1 MSKCEITFK
10 NNIPVV
16 KTYPKLMTEL
26 MVYTNNNIPQALD
39 LYGITLTDDFIDL
52 NISPTLENI
61 LAFNNQDNIL
71 NSKQLTK
78 ENRNDILN
86 ISLVDTEV
94 TDFKK
99 DFLETF
105 TVNGVFGFNVDNIKK
120 SQLFSEIDITEL
132 DNIENI
138 YKIKE
143 LYYKLS
149 NTSEEF
155 STIKTDLIIGEGLFN
170 KNNPDIILSEIYK
183 NYVGLITKKQILDK
197 ANEIGDYILLN
208 NPELI
213 KKVLIEVRNK
223 QEIPLYE
230 TDEYSGDLVAKTDST
245 YTRLEQT
252 VDVSLNYT
260 SLRSQ
265 VEFIKTIPIEYFATS
280 PELIEKYFDNIKKQ
294 SYDVGIDLLNI
305 DEIFYSKTVNELL
318 DFLDSY
324 YNFLSDLENLNGESL
339 KDSILDFSET
349 YDRFFNKKN
358 SEIKDVVD
366 KIGREGEFIKLETNR
381 SEYKL
386 FTENGLLKIDNN
398 IYQKID
404 NNISLQQL
412 YNVLLENDFLLPKDT
427 LSVKNTPLN
436 KDILLEDLDK
446 FISNKA
452 QEYQTDYSVAENL
465 KKIAAYK
472 VLLNINTKYVTVENG
487 VSSNIDIDN
496 FIIDFNK
503 EIIKN
508 KKLSDIFYISNRGIE
523 SRYNIG
529 QYTYNFVKN
538 ELGTEMFN
546 SLVSYSKLSG
556 NDSLKYLS
564 NMSPTDIILN
574 RRDFYA
580 NNLHEL
586 DSFQGKYIEKGDLLY
601 VKNNINDFIKVKNSL
616 YEKVDTNVYAKVNVS
631 DRYMN
636 YNLEKPYYQKTNFDE
651 IVDNKGDKI
660 KIKETKEINNNQ
672 IKFC

>member
-16 KTYPKLMTEL
+16 KTYPKLMREL
-26 MVYTNNNIPQALD
+26 MVYTNNNISQALD
-39 LYGITLTDDFIDL
+39 LYGITLTDDFINQ
-52 NISPTLENI
+52 NIYPTLENI

-86 ISLVDTEV
+86 ISLVNNEV

-105 TVNGVFGFNVDNIKK
+105 TVNGVFGFNIDNIKK
-120 SQLFSEIDITEL
+120 SQLFSEMDIVQL

-155 STIKTDLIIGEGLFN
+155 STIKTDIIIGEGLFN

-183 NYVGLITKKQILDK
+183 NYAGLTTKKQILDK
-197 ANEIGDYILLN
+197 ANDIGDYILLN

-213 KKVLIEVRNK
+213 KKVLKEVRNK

-252 VDVSLNYT
+252 VDISLDYT

-280 PELIEKYFDNIKKQ
+280 PELIERYFDNIKKQ

-339 KDSILDFSET
+339 EDSIRDFSES
-349 YDRFFNKKN
+349 YDSFFNKEN
-358 SEIKDVVD
+358 NEIKDVID
-366 KIGREGEFIKLETNR
+366 KINREGEFIKLETNR

-398 IYQKID
+398 IYQKVD
-404 NNISLQQL
+404 NNISIQDL
-412 YNVLLENDFLLPKDT
+412 YNILLENDFLLPENT

-436 KDILLEDLDK
+436 RDILLEDLDK

-452 QEYQTDYSVAENL
+452 QEYQTEYSDVVNL

-472 VLLNINTKYVTVENG
+472 LLLNIDIKYTTVENG
-487 VSSNIDIDN
+487 ISKNIDVDN
-496 FIIDFNK
+496 FIIEFNK

-529 QYTYNFVKN
+529 QYTYNFIKN
-538 ELGTEMFN
+538 ELDTEMFN

-556 NDSLKYLS
+556 NESLKYIS
-564 NMSPTDIILN
+564 DMSPNNIILN
-574 RRDFYA
+574 KRDFYA

-586 DSFQGKYIEKGDLLY
+586 DNFQGKYTKKGDLLY
-601 VKNNINDFIKVKNSL
+601 IKNNINDFIKVKNSL
-616 YEKVDTNVYAKVNVS
+616 YEKVDTNVYTKVNVS

-636 YNLEKPYYQKTNFDE
+636 YNLEKPYYEKTNFDE

>member
-16 KTYPKLMTEL
+16 KTYPKLMRKL
-26 MVYTNNNIPQALD
+26 MVYTNNNISQALD
-39 LYGITLTDDFIDL
+39 LYGITLTDDFIDQ
-52 NISPTLENI
+52 NIYPTLENI

-86 ISLVDTEV
+86 ISLVNNEV

-105 TVNGVFGFNVDNIKK
+105 TVNGVFGFNIDNIKK
-120 SQLFSEIDITEL
+120 SQLFSEMDIIQL

-155 STIKTDLIIGEGLFN
+155 STIKTDIIIGEGLFN

-183 NYVGLITKKQILDK
+183 NYAGLTTKKQILDK
-197 ANEIGDYILLN
+197 ANDIGDYVLLN

-213 KKVLIEVRNK
+213 KKVLKEVRNK

-252 VDVSLNYT
+252 VDISLDYT

-280 PELIEKYFDNIKKQ
+280 PELIERYFDNIKKQ

-339 KDSILDFSET
+339 EDSIRDFSES
-349 YDRFFNKKN
+349 YDSFFNKEN
-358 SEIKDVVD
+358 NEIKDVID
-366 KIGREGEFIKLETNR
+366 KINREGEFIKLETNR

-398 IYQKID
+398 IYQKVD
-404 NNISLQQL
+404 NNISIQDL
-412 YNVLLENDFLLPKDT
+412 YNILLENDFLLPENT

-436 KDILLEDLDK
+436 RDILLEDLDK

-452 QEYQTDYSVAENL
+452 QEYQTEYSDVVNL

-472 VLLNINTKYVTVENG
+472 LLLNIDIKYTTVENG
-487 VSSNIDIDN
+487 ISKNIDVDN
-496 FIIDFNK
+496 FIIEFNK

-529 QYTYNFVKN
+529 QYTYNFIKN
-538 ELGTEMFN
+538 ELDTEMFN

-556 NDSLKYLS
+556 NESLKYIS
-564 NMSPTDIILN
+564 DMSPNNVILN
-574 RRDFYA
+574 KRDFYA

-586 DSFQGKYIEKGDLLY
+586 DNFQGKYIKKGDLLY

-616 YEKVDTNVYAKVNVS
+616 YEKVDTNVYTKVNVS

-636 YNLEKPYYQKTNFDE
+636 YNLEKPYYEKTNFDE

>member
-16 KTYPKLMTEL
+16 KTYPKLMREL
-26 MVYTNNNIPQALD
+26 MVYTNNNISQALD
-39 LYGITLTDDFIDL
+39 LYGITLTDDFINQ
-52 NISPTLENI
+52 NIYPTLENI

-86 ISLVDTEV
+86 ISLVDNEV
-94 TDFKK
+94 SDFKK

-105 TVNGVFGFNVDNIKK
+105 TVNGVFGFNIDNIKK
-120 SQLFSEIDITEL
+120 SPLFSEIDIIQL

-155 STIKTDLIIGEGLFN
+155 STIKTDIIIGEGLFN

-183 NYVGLITKKQILDK
+183 NYAGLTTKKQIIDK
-197 ANEIGDYILLN
+197 ANDIGDYVLLN

-213 KKVLIEVRNK
+213 KKVLKEVRNK

-252 VDVSLNYT
+252 VDISLDYT

-280 PELIEKYFDNIKKQ
+280 PELIERYFDNIKKQ

-339 KDSILDFSET
+339 KESIRDFSES
-349 YDRFFNKKN
+349 YDSFFNKEN
-358 SEIKDVVD
+358 NEIKDVID
-366 KIGREGEFIKLETNR
+366 KINREGEFIKLETNR

-398 IYQKID
+398 IYQKVD
-404 NNISLQQL
+404 NNRSIQEL
-412 YNVLLENDFLLPKDT
+412 YNVLLENDFLLPKNT

-436 KDILLEDLDK
+436 RDILLEDLDK

-452 QEYQTDYSVAENL
+452 QEYQTEYSDVVNL

-472 VLLNINTKYVTVENG
+472 LLLNIDIKYTTVENG
-487 VSSNIDIDN
+487 ISKNINVDN
-496 FIIDFNK
+496 FIIEFNK

-529 QYTYNFVKN
+529 QYTYNFIKN
-538 ELGTEMFN
+538 ELDTEMFN

-556 NDSLKYLS
+556 NESLKYIS
-564 NMSPTDIILN
+564 DMSPNNIILN
-574 RRDFYA
+574 KRDFYA

-586 DSFQGKYIEKGDLLY
+586 DNFQGKYTKKGDLLY
-601 VKNNINDFIKVKNSL
+601 IKNNINDFIKVKNSL

-636 YNLEKPYYQKTNFDE
+636 YNLKKPYYEKTNFDE

>member
-16 KTYPKLMTEL
+16 KTYPKLMREL
-26 MVYTNNNIPQALD
+26 MVYTNNNISQALD
-39 LYGITLTDDFIDL
+39 LYGITLTDDFINQ
-52 NISPTLENI
+52 NIYPTLENI

-86 ISLVDTEV
+86 ISLVDNEV
-94 TDFKK
+94 SDFKK

-105 TVNGVFGFNVDNIKK
+105 TIDGVFGFNIDNIKK
-120 SQLFSEIDITEL
+120 SPLFSEIDIIQL

-155 STIKTDLIIGEGLFN
+155 STIKTDIIIGEGLFN

-183 NYVGLITKKQILDK
+183 NYAGLTTKKQIIDK
-197 ANEIGDYILLN
+197 ANDIGDYVLLN

-213 KKVLIEVRNK
+213 KKVLKEVRNK

-252 VDVSLNYT
+252 VDISLDYT

-265 VEFIKTIPIEYFATS
+265 VEFIKTIPVEYFATS
-280 PELIEKYFDNIKKQ
+280 PELIERYFDNIKKQ

-339 KDSILDFSET
+339 KESIRDFSES
-349 YDRFFNKKN
+349 YDSFFNKEN
-358 SEIKDVVD
+358 NEIKDVID
-366 KIGREGEFIKLETNR
+366 KINREGEFIKLETNR

-398 IYQKID
+398 IYQKVD
-404 NNISLQQL
+404 NNRSIQEL
-412 YNVLLENDFLLPKDT
+412 YNVLLENDFLLPKNT

-436 KDILLEDLDK
+436 RDILLEDLDK

-452 QEYQTDYSVAENL
+452 QEYQTEYSDVVNL

-472 VLLNINTKYVTVENG
+472 LLLNIDIKYTTVENG
-487 VSSNIDIDN
+487 ISKNINVDN
-496 FIIDFNK
+496 FIIEFNK

-529 QYTYNFVKN
+529 QYTYNFIKN
-538 ELGTEMFN
+538 ELDTEMFN

-556 NDSLKYLS
+556 NESLKYIS
-564 NMSPTDIILN
+564 DMSPNNIILN
-574 RRDFYA
+574 KRDFYA

-586 DSFQGKYIEKGDLLY
+586 DNFQGKYTKKGDLLY
-601 VKNNINDFIKVKNSL
+601 IKNNINDFIKVKNSL

-636 YNLEKPYYQKTNFDE
+636 YNLKKPYYEKTNFDE

>member
-78 ENRNDILN
+78 ENRNNILN

-170 KNNPDIILSEIYK
+170 KNNPDIILSEIHK
-183 NYVGLITKKQILDK
+183 NYVGLTTKKQILDK

-223 QEIPLYE
+223 QEVPLYE

-252 VDVSLNYT
+252 VDISLNYT

-280 PELIEKYFDNIKKQ
+280 PELIERYFDNIKKQ

-339 KDSILDFSET
+339 EDSIRDFSES
-349 YDRFFNKKN
+349 YDSFFNKEN
-358 SEIKDVVD
+358 NEIKDVID
-366 KIGREGEFIKLETNR
+366 KINREGEFIKLETNR

-398 IYQKID
+398 IYQKVD
-404 NNISLQQL
+404 NNISIQDL
-412 YNVLLENDFLLPKDT
+412 YNILLENDFLLPKNT

-436 KDILLEDLDK
+436 RDILLEDLDK

-452 QEYQTDYSVAENL
+452 QEYQTEYSDVVNI

-472 VLLNINTKYVTVENG
+472 LLLNIDIKYNTVENG
-487 VSSNIDIDN
+487 ISKNINVDN
-496 FIIDFNK
+496 FIIEFNK

-529 QYTYNFVKN
+529 QYTYNFIKN
-538 ELGTEMFN
+538 ELDTEMFN

-556 NDSLKYLS
+556 NESLKYIS
-564 NMSPTDIILN
+564 DMSPNNIILN
-574 RRDFYA
+574 KRDFYA

-586 DSFQGKYIEKGDLLY
+586 DNFQGKYTKKGDLLY
-601 VKNNINDFIKVKNSL
+601 IKNNINDFIKVKNSL

-636 YNLEKPYYQKTNFDE
+636 YNLEKPYYEKTNFDE

>member
-16 KTYPKLMTEL
+16 KTYPKLMREL
-26 MVYTNNNIPQALD
+26 MVYTNNNISQALD
-39 LYGITLTDDFIDL
+39 LYGITLTDDFIDQ
-52 NISPTLENI
+52 NIYPTLENI

-86 ISLVDTEV
+86 ISLVNNDV

-105 TVNGVFGFNVDNIKK
+105 TVDGVFGFNIDNIKK
-120 SQLFSEIDITEL
+120 SPLFSEIDIVQL

-155 STIKTDLIIGEGLFN
+155 STIKTDIIIGEGLFN

-183 NYVGLITKKQILDK
+183 NYAGLTTKKQILDK
-197 ANEIGDYILLN
+197 ANDIGDYVLLN

-213 KKVLIEVRNK
+213 KKVLKEVRNK

-252 VDVSLNYT
+252 VDISLDYT

-280 PELIEKYFDNIKKQ
+280 PELIERYFDNIKKQ

-339 KDSILDFSET
+339 EDSIRDFSES
-349 YDRFFNKKN
+349 YDSFFNKEN
-358 SEIKDVVD
+358 NEIKDVID
-366 KIGREGEFIKLETNR
+366 KINREGEFIKLETNR

-398 IYQKID
+398 IYQKVD
-404 NNISLQQL
+404 NNISIQDL
-412 YNVLLENDFLLPKDT
+412 YNILLENDFLLPENT

-436 KDILLEDLDK
+436 RDILLEDLDK

-452 QEYQTDYSVAENL
+452 QEYQTEYSDVVNL

-472 VLLNINTKYVTVENG
+472 LLLNIDIKYTTVENG
-487 VSSNIDIDN
+487 ISKNIDVDN
-496 FIIDFNK
+496 FIIEFNK

-529 QYTYNFVKN
+529 QYTYNFIKN
-538 ELGTEMFN
+538 ELDTEMFN

-556 NDSLKYLS
+556 NESLKYIS
-564 NMSPTDIILN
+564 DMSPNNVILN
-574 RRDFYA
+574 KRDFYA

-586 DSFQGKYIEKGDLLY
+586 DNFQGKYIKKGDLLY

-616 YEKVDTNVYAKVNVS
+616 YEKVDTNVYTKVNVS

-636 YNLEKPYYQKTNFDE
+636 YNLEKPYYEKTNFDE

>member
-16 KTYPKLMTEL
+16 KTYPKLMREL
-26 MVYTNNNIPQALD
+26 MVYTNNNISQALD
-39 LYGITLTDDFIDL
+39 LYGITLTDDFIDQ
-52 NISPTLENI
+52 NIYPTLENI

-86 ISLVDTEV
+86 ISLVNNEV

-105 TVNGVFGFNVDNIKK
+105 TVNGVFGFNIDNIKK
-120 SQLFSEIDITEL
+120 SQLFSEMDIVQL

-155 STIKTDLIIGEGLFN
+155 STIKTDIIIGEGLFN

-183 NYVGLITKKQILDK
+183 NYAGLTTKKQILDK
-197 ANEIGDYILLN
+197 ANDIGDYVLLN

-213 KKVLIEVRNK
+213 KKVLKEVRNK

-252 VDVSLNYT
+252 VDISLDYT

-280 PELIEKYFDNIKKQ
+280 PELIERYFDNIKKQ

-339 KDSILDFSET
+339 EDSIRDFSES
-349 YDRFFNKKN
+349 YDSFFNKEN
-358 SEIKDVVD
+358 NEIKDVID
-366 KIGREGEFIKLETNR
+366 KINREGEFIKLETNR

-398 IYQKID
+398 IYQKVD
-404 NNISLQQL
+404 NNISIQDL
-412 YNVLLENDFLLPKDT
+412 YNILLENDFLLPKNT

-436 KDILLEDLDK
+436 RDILLEDLDK

-452 QEYQTDYSVAENL
+452 QEYQTEYSDVVNL

-472 VLLNINTKYVTVENG
+472 LLLNIDIKYTTVENG
-487 VSSNIDIDN
+487 ISKNIDVDN
-496 FIIDFNK
+496 FIIEFNK

-529 QYTYNFVKN
+529 QYTYNFIKN
-538 ELGTEMFN
+538 ELDTEMFN

-556 NDSLKYLS
+556 NESLKYIS
-564 NMSPTDIILN
+564 DMSPNNVILN
-574 RRDFYA
+574 KRDFYA

-586 DSFQGKYIEKGDLLY
+586 DNFQGKYIKKGDLLY

-616 YEKVDTNVYAKVNVS
+616 YEKVDTNVYTKVNVS

-636 YNLEKPYYQKTNFDE
+636 YNLEKPYYEKTNFDE

>member
-16 KTYPKLMTEL
+16 KTYPKLMREL
-26 MVYTNNNIPQALD
+26 MVYTNNNISQALD
-39 LYGITLTDDFIDL
+39 LYGITLTDDFINQ
-52 NISPTLENI
+52 NIYPTLENI

-86 ISLVDTEV
+86 ISLVNNDV

-105 TVNGVFGFNVDNIKK
+105 TVDGVFGFNIDNIKK
-120 SQLFSEIDITEL
+120 SPLFSEIDIIQL

-155 STIKTDLIIGEGLFN
+155 STIKTDIIIGEGLFN

-183 NYVGLITKKQILDK
+183 NYAGLTTKKQILDK
-197 ANEIGDYILLN
+197 ANDIGDYVLLN

-213 KKVLIEVRNK
+213 KKVLKEVRNK

-252 VDVSLNYT
+252 VDISLDYT

-280 PELIEKYFDNIKKQ
+280 PELIERYFDNIKKQ

-305 DEIFYSKTVNELL
+305 DDIFYSKTVNELL

-339 KDSILDFSET
+339 EDSIRDFSES
-349 YDRFFNKKN
+349 YDSFFNKEN
-358 SEIKDVVD
+358 NEIKDVID
-366 KIGREGEFIKLETNR
+366 KINREGEFIKLETNR

-398 IYQKID
+398 IYQKVD
-404 NNISLQQL
+404 NNISIQDL
-412 YNVLLENDFLLPKDT
+412 YNILLENDFLLPKNT

-436 KDILLEDLDK
+436 RDILLEDLDK

-452 QEYQTDYSVAENL
+452 QEYQTEYSDVVNI

-472 VLLNINTKYVTVENG
+472 LLLNIDIKYNTVENG
-487 VSSNIDIDN
+487 ISKNINVDN
-496 FIIDFNK
+496 FIIEFNK

-529 QYTYNFVKN
+529 QYTYNFIKN
-538 ELGTEMFN
+538 ELDTEMFN

-556 NDSLKYLS
+556 NESLKYIS
-564 NMSPTDIILN
+564 DMSPNNIILN
-574 RRDFYA
+574 KRDFYA

-586 DSFQGKYIEKGDLLY
+586 DNFQGKYTKKGDLLY
-601 VKNNINDFIKVKNSL
+601 IKNNINDFIKVKNSL
-616 YEKVDTNVYAKVNVS
+616 YEKVDTNVYTKVNVS

-636 YNLEKPYYQKTNFDE
+636 YNLEKPYYEKTNFDE

>member
-10 NNIPVV
+10 NNVPVV
-16 KTYPKLMTEL
+16 KTYPKLMREL
-26 MVYTNNNIPQALD
+26 MVYTNNNISQALD
-39 LYGITLTDDFIDL
+39 LYGITLTDDFIDQ
-52 NISPTLENI
+52 NIYPTLENI

-86 ISLVDTEV
+86 ISLVDNEV
-94 TDFKK
+94 IDFKK

-105 TVNGVFGFNVDNIKK
+105 TVNGVFGFNIDNIKK
-120 SQLFSEIDITEL
+120 SQLFSEMDIVQL

-155 STIKTDLIIGEGLFN
+155 STIKTDIIIGEGLFN

-183 NYVGLITKKQILDK
+183 NYADLTTKKQILDK
-197 ANEIGDYILLN
+197 ANDIGDYILLN

-213 KKVLIEVRNK
+213 KKVLKEVRNK

-252 VDVSLNYT
+252 VDISLDYT

-280 PELIEKYFDNIKKQ
+280 PELIERYFDNIKKQ

-305 DEIFYSKTVNELL
+305 DDIFYSKTVNELL

-339 KDSILDFSET
+339 EDSIRDFSES
-349 YDRFFNKKN
+349 YDSFFNKEN
-358 SEIKDVVD
+358 NEIKDVID
-366 KIGREGEFIKLETNR
+366 KINREGEFIKLETNR

-398 IYQKID
+398 IYQKVD
-404 NNISLQQL
+404 NNISIQDL
-412 YNVLLENDFLLPKDT
+412 YNILLENDFLLPENT

-436 KDILLEDLDK
+436 RDILLEDLDK

-452 QEYQTDYSVAENL
+452 QEYQTEYSDVVNL

-472 VLLNINTKYVTVENG
+472 LLLNIDIKYTTVENG
-487 VSSNIDIDN
+487 ISKNIDVDN
-496 FIIDFNK
+496 FIIEFNK

-529 QYTYNFVKN
+529 QYTYNFIKN
-538 ELGTEMFN
+538 ELDTEMFN

-556 NDSLKYLS
+556 NESLKYIS
-564 NMSPTDIILN
+564 DMSPNNIILN
-574 RRDFYA
+574 KRDFYA

-586 DSFQGKYIEKGDLLY
+586 DNFQGKYTKKGDLLY
-601 VKNNINDFIKVKNSL
+601 IKNNINDFIKVKNSL
-616 YEKVDTNVYAKVNVS
+616 YEKVDTNVYTKVNVS

-636 YNLEKPYYQKTNFDE
+636 YNLEKPYYEKTNFDE

>member
-16 KTYPKLMTEL
+16 KTYPKLMREL
-26 MVYTNNNIPQALD
+26 MVYTNNNISQALD
-39 LYGITLTDDFIDL
+39 LYGITLTDDFIDQ
-52 NISPTLENI
+52 NIYPTLENI

-86 ISLVDTEV
+86 ISLVNNEV

-105 TVNGVFGFNVDNIKK
+105 TVDGVFGFNIDNIKK
-120 SQLFSEIDITEL
+120 SQLFSEMDIVQL

-155 STIKTDLIIGEGLFN
+155 STIKTDIIIGEGLFN

-183 NYVGLITKKQILDK
+183 NYAGLTTKKQILDK
-197 ANEIGDYILLN
+197 ANDIGDYVLLN

-213 KKVLIEVRNK
+213 KKVLKEVRNK

-252 VDVSLNYT
+252 VDISLDYT

-280 PELIEKYFDNIKKQ
+280 PELIERYFDNIKKQ

-339 KDSILDFSET
+339 EDSIRDFSES
-349 YDRFFNKKN
+349 YDSFFNKEN
-358 SEIKDVVD
+358 NEIKDVID
-366 KIGREGEFIKLETNR
+366 KINREGEFIKLETNR

-398 IYQKID
+398 IYQKVD
-404 NNISLQQL
+404 NNISIQDL
-412 YNVLLENDFLLPKDT
+412 YNILLENDFLLPENT

-436 KDILLEDLDK
+436 RDILLEDLDK

-452 QEYQTDYSVAENL
+452 QEYQTEYSDVVNL

-472 VLLNINTKYVTVENG
+472 LLLNIDIKYTTVENG
-487 VSSNIDIDN
+487 ISKNINVDN
-496 FIIDFNK
+496 FIIGFNK

-529 QYTYNFVKN
+529 QYTYNFIKN
-538 ELGTEMFN
+538 ELDTEMFN

-556 NDSLKYLS
+556 NESLKYIS
-564 NMSPTDIILN
+564 DMSPNNVILN
-574 RRDFYA
+574 KRDFYA

-586 DSFQGKYIEKGDLLY
+586 DNFQGKYTKKGDLLY
-601 VKNNINDFIKVKNSL
+601 IKNNINDFIKVKNSL
-616 YEKVDTNVYAKVNVS
+616 YEKVDTNVYTKVNVS
-631 DRYMN
+631 DRYIN
-636 YNLEKPYYQKTNFDE
+636 YNIEKPYYEKTNFDE

>member
-10 NNIPVV
+10 NNVPVV
-16 KTYPKLMTEL
+16 KTYPKLMREL
-26 MVYTNNNIPQALD
+26 MVYTNNNISQALD
-39 LYGITLTDDFIDL
+39 LYGITLTDDFINQ
-52 NISPTLENI
+52 NIYPTLENI

-86 ISLVDTEV
+86 ISLVNNDV

-105 TVNGVFGFNVDNIKK
+105 TVDGVFGFNIDNIKK
-120 SQLFSEIDITEL
+120 SPLFSEIDIIQL

-155 STIKTDLIIGEGLFN
+155 STIKTDIIIGEGLFN

-183 NYVGLITKKQILDK
+183 NYAGLTTKKQILDK
-197 ANEIGDYILLN
+197 ANDIGDYVLLN

-213 KKVLIEVRNK
+213 KKVLKEVRNK

-252 VDVSLNYT
+252 VDISLDYT

-280 PELIEKYFDNIKKQ
+280 PELIERYFDNIKKQ

-339 KDSILDFSET
+339 EDSIRDFSES
-349 YDRFFNKKN
+349 YDSFFNKEN
-358 SEIKDVVD
+358 NEIKDVID
-366 KIGREGEFIKLETNR
+366 KINREGEFIKLETNR

-398 IYQKID
+398 IYQKVD
-404 NNISLQQL
+404 NNISIQDL
-412 YNVLLENDFLLPKDT
+412 YNILLENDFLLPENT

-436 KDILLEDLDK
+436 RDILLEDLDK

-452 QEYQTDYSVAENL
+452 QEYQTEYSDVVNL

-472 VLLNINTKYVTVENG
+472 LLLNIDIKYTTVENG
-487 VSSNIDIDN
+487 ISKNIDVDN
-496 FIIDFNK
+496 FIIEFNK

-529 QYTYNFVKN
+529 QYTYNFIKN
-538 ELGTEMFN
+538 ELDTEMFN

-556 NDSLKYLS
+556 NESLKYIS
-564 NMSPTDIILN
+564 DMSPNNVILN
-574 RRDFYA
+574 KRDFYA

-586 DSFQGKYIEKGDLLY
+586 DNFQGKYIKKGDLLY

-616 YEKVDTNVYAKVNVS
+616 YEKVDTNVYTKVNVS

-636 YNLEKPYYQKTNFDE
+636 YNLEKPYYEKTNFDE

>member
-16 KTYPKLMTEL
+16 KTYPKLMREL
-26 MVYTNNNIPQALD
+26 MVYTNNNISQALD
-39 LYGITLTDDFIDL
+39 LYGITLTDDFIDQ
-52 NISPTLENI
+52 NIYPTLENI

-86 ISLVDTEV
+86 ISLVNNEV

-105 TVNGVFGFNVDNIKK
+105 TVNGVFGFNIDNIKK
-120 SQLFSEIDITEL
+120 SQLFSEMDIVQL

-155 STIKTDLIIGEGLFN
+155 STIKTDIIIGEGLFN

-183 NYVGLITKKQILDK
+183 NYAGLTTKKQILDK
-197 ANEIGDYILLN
+197 ANDIGDYILLN

-213 KKVLIEVRNK
+213 KKVLKEVRNK

-252 VDVSLNYT
+252 VDISLDYT

-280 PELIEKYFDNIKKQ
+280 PELIERYFDNIKKQ

-339 KDSILDFSET
+339 EDSIRDFSES
-349 YDRFFNKKN
+349 YDSFFNKEN
-358 SEIKDVVD
+358 NEIKDVID
-366 KIGREGEFIKLETNR
+366 KINREGE
-381 SEYKL
+381 
-386 FTENGLLKIDNN
+386 
-398 IYQKID
+398 
-404 NNISLQQL
+404 
-412 YNVLLENDFLLPKDT
+412 
-427 LSVKNTPLN
+427 
-436 KDILLEDLDK
+436 
-446 FISNKA
+446 
-452 QEYQTDYSVAENL
+452 
-465 KKIAAYK
+465 
-472 VLLNINTKYVTVENG
+472 
-487 VSSNIDIDN
+487 
-496 FIIDFNK
+496 
-503 EIIKN
+503 
-508 KKLSDIFYISNRGIE
+508 
-523 SRYNIG
+523 
-529 QYTYNFVKN
+529 
-538 ELGTEMFN
+538 
-546 SLVSYSKLSG
+546 
-556 NDSLKYLS
+556 
-564 NMSPTDIILN
+564 
-574 RRDFYA
+574 
-580 NNLHEL
+580 
-586 DSFQGKYIEKGDLLY
+586 
-601 VKNNINDFIKVKNSL
+601 
-616 YEKVDTNVYAKVNVS
+616 
-631 DRYMN
+631 
-636 YNLEKPYYQKTNFDE
+636 
-651 IVDNKGDKI
+651 
-660 KIKETKEINNNQ
+660 
-672 IKFC
+672 

>member
-10 NNIPVV
+10 NNVPVV
-16 KTYPKLMTEL
+16 KTYPKLMREL
-26 MVYTNNNIPQALD
+26 MVYTNNNISQALD
-39 LYGITLTDDFIDL
+39 LYGITLTDDFIDQ
-52 NISPTLENI
+52 NIYPTLENI

-86 ISLVDTEV
+86 ISLVNNEV

-105 TVNGVFGFNVDNIKK
+105 TVNGVFGFNIDNIKK
-120 SQLFSEIDITEL
+120 SKLFSEIDIVQL

-155 STIKTDLIIGEGLFN
+155 STIKTDIIIGEGLFN

-183 NYVGLITKKQILDK
+183 NYAGLTTKKQILDK
-197 ANEIGDYILLN
+197 ANDIGDYVLLN

-213 KKVLIEVRNK
+213 KKVLKEVRNK

-252 VDVSLNYT
+252 VDISLDYT

-280 PELIEKYFDNIKKQ
+280 PELIERYFDNIKKQ

-339 KDSILDFSET
+339 KDSIRDFSES
-349 YDRFFNKKN
+349 YDSFFNIEN
-358 SEIKDVVD
+358 NEIKDVID
-366 KIGREGEFIKLETNR
+366 KINREGEFIKLETNR

-398 IYQKID
+398 IYQKVD
-404 NNISLQQL
+404 NNRSIQEL
-412 YNVLLENDFLLPKDT
+412 YNVLLENDFLLPKNT

-436 KDILLEDLDK
+436 RDILLEDLDK

-452 QEYQTDYSVAENL
+452 QEYQTEYSDVVNI

-472 VLLNINTKYVTVENG
+472 LLLNIDIKYNTVENG
-487 VSSNIDIDN
+487 ISKNINVDN
-496 FIIDFNK
+496 FIIEFNK

-529 QYTYNFVKN
+529 QYTYNFIKN
-538 ELGTEMFN
+538 ELDTEMFN

-556 NDSLKYLS
+556 NESLKYIS
-564 NMSPTDIILN
+564 DMSPNNIILN
-574 RRDFYA
+574 KRDFYA

-586 DSFQGKYIEKGDLLY
+586 DNFQGKYTKKGDLLY
-601 VKNNINDFIKVKNSL
+601 IKNNINDFIKVKNSL

-636 YNLEKPYYQKTNFDE
+636 YNLKKPYYEKTNFDE

>member
-1 MSKCEITFK
+1 M
-10 NNIPVV
+10 
-16 KTYPKLMTEL
+16 
-26 MVYTNNNIPQALD
+26 
-39 LYGITLTDDFIDL
+39 
-52 NISPTLENI
+52 
-61 LAFNNQDNIL
+61 
-71 NSKQLTK
+71 
-78 ENRNDILN
+78 
-86 ISLVDTEV
+86 
-94 TDFKK
+94 
-99 DFLETF
+99 
-105 TVNGVFGFNVDNIKK
+105 
-120 SQLFSEIDITEL
+120 
-132 DNIENI
+132 
-138 YKIKE
+138 
-143 LYYKLS
+143 
-149 NTSEEF
+149 
-155 STIKTDLIIGEGLFN
+155 
-170 KNNPDIILSEIYK
+170 
-183 NYVGLITKKQILDK
+183 
-197 ANEIGDYILLN
+197 
-208 NPELI
+208 
-213 KKVLIEVRNK
+213 
-223 QEIPLYE
+223 
-230 TDEYSGDLVAKTDST
+230 AKTDST

-252 VDVSLNYT
+252 VDISLDYT

-280 PELIEKYFDNIKKQ
+280 PELIERYFDNIKKQ

-339 KDSILDFSET
+339 EDSIRDFSES
-349 YDRFFNKKN
+349 YDSFFNREN
-358 SEIKDVVD
+358 NEIKDVID
-366 KIGREGEFIKLETNR
+366 KINREGEFIKLETNR

-398 IYQKID
+398 IYQKVD
-404 NNISLQQL
+404 NNRSIQDL
-412 YNVLLENDFLLPKDT
+412 YNILLENDFLLPKNT

-436 KDILLEDLDK
+436 RDILLEDLDK

-452 QEYQTDYSVAENL
+452 QEYQTEYSDVVNL

-472 VLLNINTKYVTVENG
+472 LLLNVDIKYTTVENG
-487 VSSNIDIDN
+487 ISKNINVDN
-496 FIIDFNK
+496 FIIEFNK

-529 QYTYNFVKN
+529 QYTYNFIKN
-538 ELGTEMFN
+538 ELDTEMFN

-556 NDSLKYLS
+556 NESLKYIS
-564 NMSPTDIILN
+564 DMSPNNVILN
-574 RRDFYA
+574 KRDFYA

-586 DSFQGKYIEKGDLLY
+586 DSFQGKYIKKGDLLY

-636 YNLEKPYYQKTNFDE
+636 YNLEKPYYEKTNFDE

-660 KIKETKEINNNQ
+660 KIEETKEINNNQ

>member
-10 NNIPVV
+10 NNVPVV
-16 KTYPKLMTEL
+16 KTYPKLMREL
-26 MVYTNNNIPQALD
+26 MVYTNNNISQALD
-39 LYGITLTDDFIDL
+39 LYGITLTDDFIDQ
-52 NISPTLENI
+52 NIYPTLENI

-86 ISLVDTEV
+86 VSLVDNEV
-94 TDFKK
+94 IDFKK

-105 TVNGVFGFNVDNIKK
+105 TVNGVFGFNIDNIKK
-120 SQLFSEIDITEL
+120 SQLFSEIDIVQL

-155 STIKTDLIIGEGLFN
+155 STIKTDIIIGEGLFN

-183 NYVGLITKKQILDK
+183 NYAGLTTKKQILDK
-197 ANEIGDYILLN
+197 ANDIGDYVLLN

-213 KKVLIEVRNK
+213 KKVLKEVRNK

-252 VDVSLNYT
+252 VDISLDYT

-280 PELIEKYFDNIKKQ
+280 PELIERYFDNIKKQ

-339 KDSILDFSET
+339 KDSIRDFSES
-349 YDRFFNKKN
+349 YDSFFNIEN
-358 SEIKDVVD
+358 NEIKDVID
-366 KIGREGEFIKLETNR
+366 KINREGEFIKLETNR

-398 IYQKID
+398 IYQKVD
-404 NNISLQQL
+404 NNRSIQEL
-412 YNVLLENDFLLPKDT
+412 YNVLLENDFLLPKNT

-436 KDILLEDLDK
+436 RDILLEDLDK

-452 QEYQTDYSVAENL
+452 QEYQTEYSDVVNI

-472 VLLNINTKYVTVENG
+472 LLLNIDIKYNTVENG
-487 VSSNIDIDN
+487 ISKNIDVDN
-496 FIIDFNK
+496 FIIEFNK

-529 QYTYNFVKN
+529 QYTYNFIKN
-538 ELGTEMFN
+538 ELDTEMFN

-556 NDSLKYLS
+556 NESLKYIS
-564 NMSPTDIILN
+564 DMSPNNIILN
-574 RRDFYA
+574 KRDFYA

-586 DSFQGKYIEKGDLLY
+586 DNFQGKYTKKGDLLY
-601 VKNNINDFIKVKNSL
+601 IKNNINDFIKVKNSL

-636 YNLEKPYYQKTNFDE
+636 YNLEKPYYEKTNFDE

>member
-16 KTYPKLMTEL
+16 KTYPKLMREL
-26 MVYTNNNIPQALD
+26 MVYTNNNISQALD
-39 LYGITLTDDFIDL
+39 LYGITLTDDFINQ
-52 NISPTLENI
+52 NIYPTLENI

-86 ISLVDTEV
+86 ISLVDNEV
-94 TDFKK
+94 YDFKK

-105 TVNGVFGFNVDNIKK
+105 TVNGVFGFNIDNIKK
-120 SQLFSEIDITEL
+120 SPLFSEIDILQL
-132 DNIENI
+132 DSIENI

-149 NTSEEF
+149 STSEEF
-155 STIKTDLIIGEGLFN
+155 STIKTDIITGEGLFN

-183 NYVGLITKKQILDK
+183 NYAGLTTKKQILDK
-197 ANEIGDYILLN
+197 ANDIGDYILLN

-230 TDEYSGDLVAKTDST
+230 TDEYSGGLVVKTDST

-252 VDVSLNYT
+252 VDISLDYT

-280 PELIEKYFDNIKKQ
+280 PELIERYFDNIKKQ
-294 SYDVGIDLLNI
+294 SYDVGIDLLNM

-339 KDSILDFSET
+339 KDSIRDFSES
-349 YDRFFNKKN
+349 YDSFFNIEN
-358 SEIKDVVD
+358 NEIKDVID
-366 KIGREGEFIKLETNR
+366 KINREGEFIKLETNR

-398 IYQKID
+398 IYQKVD
-404 NNISLQQL
+404 NNRSIQEL
-412 YNVLLENDFLLPKDT
+412 YNVLLENDFLLPKNT

-436 KDILLEDLDK
+436 RDILLEDLDK

-452 QEYQTDYSVAENL
+452 QEYQTEYSDVVNI

-472 VLLNINTKYVTVENG
+472 LLLNIDIKYNTVENG
-487 VSSNIDIDN
+487 ISKNINVDN
-496 FIIDFNK
+496 FIIEFNK

-529 QYTYNFVKN
+529 QYTYNFIKN
-538 ELGTEMFN
+538 ELDTEMFN

-556 NDSLKYLS
+556 NESLKYIS
-564 NMSPTDIILN
+564 DMSPNNIILN
-574 RRDFYA
+574 KRDFYA

-586 DSFQGKYIEKGDLLY
+586 DNFQGKYIKKGDLLY
-601 VKNNINDFIKVKNSL
+601 IKNNINDFIKVKNSL

-636 YNLEKPYYQKTNFDE
+636 YNLKKPYYEKTNFDE

>member
-10 NNIPVV
+10 NNVPVV
-16 KTYPKLMTEL
+16 KTYPKLMREL
-26 MVYTNNNIPQALD
+26 MVYTNNNISQALD
-39 LYGITLTDDFIDL
+39 LYGIILTDDFIDQ
-52 NISPTLENI
+52 NIYPTLENI

-86 ISLVDTEV
+86 ISLVDNEV
-94 TDFKK
+94 IDFKK

-105 TVNGVFGFNVDNIKK
+105 TVNGVFGFNIDNIKK
-120 SQLFSEIDITEL
+120 SQLFSEIDIVQL

-155 STIKTDLIIGEGLFN
+155 STIKTDIIIGEGLFN

-183 NYVGLITKKQILDK
+183 NYAGLTTKKQILDK
-197 ANEIGDYILLN
+197 ANDIGDYVLLN

-213 KKVLIEVRNK
+213 KKVLKEVRNK

-252 VDVSLNYT
+252 VDISLDYT

-265 VEFIKTIPIEYFATS
+265 VEFIKTIPIEYFSTS
-280 PELIEKYFDNIKKQ
+280 PELIERYFDNIKKQ

-339 KDSILDFSET
+339 KDSIRDFSES
-349 YDRFFNKKN
+349 YDSFFNIEN
-358 SEIKDVVD
+358 NEIKDVID
-366 KIGREGEFIKLETNR
+366 KINREGEFIKLETNR

-398 IYQKID
+398 IYQKVD
-404 NNISLQQL
+404 NNRSIQEL
-412 YNVLLENDFLLPKDT
+412 YNVLLENDFLLPKNT

-436 KDILLEDLDK
+436 RDILLEDLDK

-452 QEYQTDYSVAENL
+452 QEYQTEYSDVVNI

-472 VLLNINTKYVTVENG
+472 LLLNIDIKYNTVENG
-487 VSSNIDIDN
+487 ISKNINVDN
-496 FIIDFNK
+496 FIIEFNK

-529 QYTYNFVKN
+529 QYTYNFIKN
-538 ELGTEMFN
+538 ELDTEMFN

-556 NDSLKYLS
+556 NESLKYIS
-564 NMSPTDIILN
+564 DMSPNNIILN
-574 RRDFYA
+574 KRDFYA
-580 NNLHEL
+580 NNPHEL
-586 DSFQGKYIEKGDLLY
+586 DNFQGKYTKKGDLLY
-601 VKNNINDFIKVKNSL
+601 IKNNINDFIKVKNSL

-636 YNLEKPYYQKTNFDE
+636 YNLKKPYYEKTNFDE

>member
-1 MSKCEITFK
+1 MI
-10 NNIPVV
+10 
-16 KTYPKLMTEL
+16 
-26 MVYTNNNIPQALD
+26 
-39 LYGITLTDDFIDL
+39 
-52 NISPTLENI
+52 
-61 LAFNNQDNIL
+61 
-71 NSKQLTK
+71 
-78 ENRNDILN
+78 
-86 ISLVDTEV
+86 
-94 TDFKK
+94 DFKK

-105 TVNGVFGFNVDNIKK
+105 TVNGVFGFNIDNIKK
-120 SQLFSEIDITEL
+120 SQLFSEIDIVQL

-155 STIKTDLIIGEGLFN
+155 STIKTDIIIGEGLFN

-183 NYVGLITKKQILDK
+183 NYAGLTTKKQILDK
-197 ANEIGDYILLN
+197 ANDIGDYVLLN

-213 KKVLIEVRNK
+213 KKVLKEVRNK

-252 VDVSLNYT
+252 VDISLDYT

-280 PELIEKYFDNIKKQ
+280 PELIERYFDNIKKQ

-339 KDSILDFSET
+339 KDSIRDFSES
-349 YDRFFNKKN
+349 YDSFFNIEN
-358 SEIKDVVD
+358 NEIKDVID
-366 KIGREGEFIKLETNR
+366 KINREGEFIKLETNR

-398 IYQKID
+398 IYQKVD
-404 NNISLQQL
+404 NNRSIQEL
-412 YNVLLENDFLLPKDT
+412 YNVLLENDFLLPKNT

-436 KDILLEDLDK
+436 RDILLEDLDK

-452 QEYQTDYSVAENL
+452 QEYQTEYSDVVNI

-472 VLLNINTKYVTVENG
+472 LLLNIDIKYNTVENG
-487 VSSNIDIDN
+487 ISKNIDVDN
-496 FIIDFNK
+496 FIIEFNK

-529 QYTYNFVKN
+529 QYTYNFIKN
-538 ELGTEMFN
+538 ELDTEMFN

-556 NDSLKYLS
+556 NESLKYIS
-564 NMSPTDIILN
+564 DMSPNNIILN
-574 RRDFYA
+574 KRDFYA

-586 DSFQGKYIEKGDLLY
+586 DNFQGKYTKKGDLLY
-601 VKNNINDFIKVKNSL
+601 IKNNINDFIKVKNSL

-636 YNLEKPYYQKTNFDE
+636 YNLEKPYYEKTNFDE

>member
-16 KTYPKLMTEL
+16 KTYPKLMREL
-26 MVYTNNNIPQALD
+26 MVYTNNNISQALD
-39 LYGITLTDDFIDL
+39 LYGITLTDDFIDQ
-52 NISPTLENI
+52 NIYPTLENI

-86 ISLVDTEV
+86 ISLVNNEV

-105 TVNGVFGFNVDNIKK
+105 TVDGVFGFNIDNIKK
-120 SQLFSEIDITEL
+120 SPLFSEIDIIQL

-155 STIKTDLIIGEGLFN
+155 STIKTDIIIGEGLFN

-183 NYVGLITKKQILDK
+183 NYAGLTTKKQILDK
-197 ANEIGDYILLN
+197 ANDIGDYVLLN

-213 KKVLIEVRNK
+213 KKVLKEVRNK

-252 VDVSLNYT
+252 VDISLDYT

-280 PELIEKYFDNIKKQ
+280 PELIERYFDNIKKQ

-339 KDSILDFSET
+339 EDSIRDFSES
-349 YDRFFNKKN
+349 YDSFFNKEN
-358 SEIKDVVD
+358 NEIKDVID
-366 KIGREGEFIKLETNR
+366 KINREGEFIKLETNR

-398 IYQKID
+398 IYQKVD
-404 NNISLQQL
+404 NNISIQDL
-412 YNVLLENDFLLPKDT
+412 YNILLENDFLLPENT

-436 KDILLEDLDK
+436 RDILLEDLDK

-452 QEYQTDYSVAENL
+452 QEYQTEYSDVVNL

-472 VLLNINTKYVTVENG
+472 LLLNIDIKYTTVENG
-487 VSSNIDIDN
+487 ISKNIDVDN
-496 FIIDFNK
+496 FIIEFNK

-529 QYTYNFVKN
+529 QYTYNFIKN
-538 ELGTEMFN
+538 ELDTEMFN

-556 NDSLKYLS
+556 NESLKYIS
-564 NMSPTDIILN
+564 DMSPNNVILN
-574 RRDFYA
+574 KRDFYA

-586 DSFQGKYIEKGDLLY
+586 DNFQGKYIKKGDLLY

-616 YEKVDTNVYAKVNVS
+616 YEKVDTNVYTKVNVS

-636 YNLEKPYYQKTNFDE
+636 YNLEKPYYEKTNFDE

>member
-10 NNIPVV
+10 NNVPVV
-16 KTYPKLMTEL
+16 KTYPKLMREL
-26 MVYTNNNIPQALD
+26 MVYTNNNISQALD
-39 LYGITLTDDFIDL
+39 LYGITLTDDFIDQ
-52 NISPTLENI
+52 NIYPTLENI

-86 ISLVDTEV
+86 ISLVDNEV
-94 TDFKK
+94 IDFKK

-120 SQLFSEIDITEL
+120 SQLFSEIDIVQL

-155 STIKTDLIIGEGLFN
+155 STIKTDIIIGEGLFN

-183 NYVGLITKKQILDK
+183 NYAGLTTKKQILDK
-197 ANEIGDYILLN
+197 ANDIGDYVLLN

-230 TDEYSGDLVAKTDST
+230 TDEYSGDLVVKTDST

-252 VDVSLNYT
+252 VDVSLDYT

-280 PELIEKYFDNIKKQ
+280 PQLIERYFDNIKKQ

-339 KDSILDFSET
+339 EDSIRDFSES
-349 YDRFFNKKN
+349 YDSFFNKEN
-358 SEIKDVVD
+358 NEIKDVID
-366 KIGREGEFIKLETNR
+366 KINREGEFIKLETNR

-398 IYQKID
+398 IYQKVD
-404 NNISLQQL
+404 NNISIQDL
-412 YNVLLENDFLLPKDT
+412 YNILLENDFLLPKNT

-436 KDILLEDLDK
+436 RDILLEDLDK

-452 QEYQTDYSVAENL
+452 QEYQTEYSDVVNL

-472 VLLNINTKYVTVENG
+472 LLLNIDIKYTTVENG
-487 VSSNIDIDN
+487 ISKNIDVDN
-496 FIIDFNK
+496 FIIEFNK

-529 QYTYNFVKN
+529 QYTYNFIKN

-556 NDSLKYLS
+556 NESLKYIS
-564 NMSPTDIILN
+564 DMSPNNVILN
-574 RRDFYA
+574 KRDFYA

-586 DSFQGKYIEKGDLLY
+586 DNFQGKYIKKGDLLY

-616 YEKVDTNVYAKVNVS
+616 YEKVDTNVYTKVNVS

-636 YNLEKPYYQKTNFDE
+636 YNLEKPYYEKTNFDE

-660 KIKETKEINNNQ
+660 KIEETKEINNNQ

>member
-16 KTYPKLMTEL
+16 KTYPKLMREL
-26 MVYTNNNIPQALD
+26 MVYTNNNISQALD
-39 LYGITLTDDFIDL
+39 LYGITLTDDFIDQ
-52 NISPTLENI
+52 NIYPTLENI

-86 ISLVDTEV
+86 ISLVNNDV

-105 TVNGVFGFNVDNIKK
+105 TVDGVFGFNIDNIKK
-120 SQLFSEIDITEL
+120 SPLFSEIDIIQL

-155 STIKTDLIIGEGLFN
+155 STIKTDIIIGEGLFN

-183 NYVGLITKKQILDK
+183 NYAGLTTKKQILDK
-197 ANEIGDYILLN
+197 ANDIGDYVLLN

-213 KKVLIEVRNK
+213 KKVLKEVRNK

-252 VDVSLNYT
+252 VDISLDYT

-280 PELIEKYFDNIKKQ
+280 PELIERYFDNIKKQ

-339 KDSILDFSET
+339 EDSIRDFSES
-349 YDRFFNKKN
+349 YDSFFNKEN
-358 SEIKDVVD
+358 NEIKDVID
-366 KIGREGEFIKLETNR
+366 KINREGEFIKLETNR

-398 IYQKID
+398 IYQKVD
-404 NNISLQQL
+404 NNISIQDL
-412 YNVLLENDFLLPKDT
+412 YNILLENDFLLPENT

-436 KDILLEDLDK
+436 RDILLEDLDK

-452 QEYQTDYSVAENL
+452 QEYQTEYSDVVNL

-472 VLLNINTKYVTVENG
+472 LLLNIDIKYTTVENG
-487 VSSNIDIDN
+487 ISKNIDVDN
-496 FIIDFNK
+496 FIIEFNK

-529 QYTYNFVKN
+529 QYTYNFIKN
-538 ELGTEMFN
+538 ELDTEMFN

-556 NDSLKYLS
+556 NESLKYIS
-564 NMSPTDIILN
+564 DMSPNNVILN
-574 RRDFYA
+574 KRDFYA

-586 DSFQGKYIEKGDLLY
+586 DNFQGKYIKKGDLLY

-616 YEKVDTNVYAKVNVS
+616 YEKVDTNVYTKVNVS

-636 YNLEKPYYQKTNFDE
+636 YNLEKPYYEKTNFDE

>member
-10 NNIPVV
+10 NNVPVV
-16 KTYPKLMTEL
+16 KTYPKLMREL
-26 MVYTNNNIPQALD
+26 MVYTNNNISQALD
-39 LYGITLTDDFIDL
+39 LYGITLTDDFIDQ
-52 NISPTLENI
+52 NIYPTLENI

-86 ISLVDTEV
+86 ISLVDNEV
-94 TDFKK
+94 IDFKK

-105 TVNGVFGFNVDNIKK
+105 TVDGVFGFNIDNIKK
-120 SQLFSEIDITEL
+120 SPLFSEIDILQL
-132 DNIENI
+132 DSIENI

-149 NTSEEF
+149 STSEEF
-155 STIKTDLIIGEGLFN
+155 STIKTDIITGEGLFN
-170 KNNPDIILSEIYK
+170 KNNPDIVLSEIYK
-183 NYVGLITKKQILDK
+183 NYVGLTTKKQILDK
-197 ANEIGDYILLN
+197 ANDIGDYILLN

-223 QEIPLYE
+223 QEMPLYE
-230 TDEYSGDLVAKTDST
+230 TDEYSGDLVVKTDST

-252 VDVSLNYT
+252 VDISLDYT

-265 VEFIKTIPIEYFATS
+265 VEFIKTISIEYFATS
-280 PELIEKYFDNIKKQ
+280 PELIERYFDNIKKQ

-339 KDSILDFSET
+339 EDSIRDFSEA
-349 YDRFFNKKN
+349 YDSFFNREN
-358 SEIKDVVD
+358 NEIKDVID
-366 KIGREGEFIKLETNR
+366 KINREGEFIKLETNR

-398 IYQKID
+398 IYQKV
-404 NNISLQQL
+404 NNNRSIQDL
-412 YNVLLENDFLLPKDT
+412 YNILLENDFLLPKNT

-436 KDILLEDLDK
+436 RDILLEDLDK

-452 QEYQTDYSVAENL
+452 QEYQTEYSDVVNI

-472 VLLNINTKYVTVENG
+472 LLLNIDIKYNTVENG
-487 VSSNIDIDN
+487 ISKNIDVDN
-496 FIIDFNK
+496 FIIEFNK

-529 QYTYNFVKN
+529 QYTYNFIKN
-538 ELGTEMFN
+538 ELDTEMFN

-556 NDSLKYLS
+556 NESLKYIS
-564 NMSPTDIILN
+564 DMSPNNIILN
-574 RRDFYA
+574 KRDFYA

-586 DSFQGKYIEKGDLLY
+586 DNFQGKYTKKGDLLY
-601 VKNNINDFIKVKNSL
+601 IKNNINDFIKVKNSL

-636 YNLEKPYYQKTNFDE
+636 YNLEKPYYEKTNFDE

>member
-1 MSKCEITFK
+1 MGKCERTFK

-16 KTYPKLMTEL
+16 KTYPKIMREL
-26 MVYTNNNIPQALD
+26 MVYTNNNISQALD
-39 LYGITLTDDFIDL
+39 LYGITLTDDFIDQ
-52 NISPTLENI
+52 NIYPTLENI

-86 ISLVDTEV
+86 ISLVNNEV

-105 TVNGVFGFNVDNIKK
+105 TVNGVFGFNIDNIKK
-120 SQLFSEIDITEL
+120 SQLFSEMDIVQL

-155 STIKTDLIIGEGLFN
+155 STIKTDIIIGEGLFN

-183 NYVGLITKKQILDK
+183 NYAGLTTKKQILDK
-197 ANEIGDYILLN
+197 ANDIGDYVLLN

-213 KKVLIEVRNK
+213 KKVLKEVRNK

-252 VDVSLNYT
+252 VDISLDYT

-280 PELIEKYFDNIKKQ
+280 PELIERYFDNIKKQ

-339 KDSILDFSET
+339 EDSIRDFSES
-349 YDRFFNKKN
+349 YDSFFNKEN
-358 SEIKDVVD
+358 NEIKDVID
-366 KIGREGEFIKLETNR
+366 KINREGEFIKLETNR

-398 IYQKID
+398 IYQKVD
-404 NNISLQQL
+404 NNISIQDL
-412 YNVLLENDFLLPKDT
+412 YNILLENDFLLPENT

-436 KDILLEDLDK
+436 RDILLEDLDK

-452 QEYQTDYSVAENL
+452 QEYQTEYSDVVNI

-472 VLLNINTKYVTVENG
+472 LLLNIDIKYNTVENG
-487 VSSNIDIDN
+487 ISKNIDVDN
-496 FIIDFNK
+496 FIIEFNK

-529 QYTYNFVKN
+529 QYTYNFIKN
-538 ELGTEMFN
+538 ELDTEMFN

-556 NDSLKYLS
+556 NESLKYIS
-564 NMSPTDIILN
+564 DMSPNNVILN
-574 RRDFYA
+574 KRDFYA

-586 DSFQGKYIEKGDLLY
+586 DNFQGKYIKKGDLLY

-616 YEKVDTNVYAKVNVS
+616 YEKVDTNVYTKVNVS

-636 YNLEKPYYQKTNFDE
+636 YNLEKPYYEKTNFDE

>member
-10 NNIPVV
+10 NNVPVV
-16 KTYPKLMTEL
+16 KTYPKLMREL
-26 MVYTNNNIPQALD
+26 MVYTNNNISQALD
-39 LYGITLTDDFIDL
+39 LYGITLTDDFIDQ
-52 NISPTLENI
+52 NIYPTLENI

-86 ISLVDTEV
+86 ISLVDNEV
-94 TDFKK
+94 IDFKK

-105 TVNGVFGFNVDNIKK
+105 TVDGVFGFNIDNIKK
-120 SQLFSEIDITEL
+120 SPLFSEIDILQL
-132 DNIENI
+132 DSIENI

-149 NTSEEF
+149 STSEEF
-155 STIKTDLIIGEGLFN
+155 STIKTDIITGEGLFN
-170 KNNPDIILSEIYK
+170 KNNPDIVLSEIYK
-183 NYVGLITKKQILDK
+183 NYVGLTTKKQILDK
-197 ANEIGDYILLN
+197 ANDIGDYILLN

-230 TDEYSGDLVAKTDST
+230 TDEYSGDLVVKTDST

-252 VDVSLNYT
+252 VDISLDYT

-280 PELIEKYFDNIKKQ
+280 PELIERYFDNIKKQ

-339 KDSILDFSET
+339 EDSIRDFSEA
-349 YDRFFNKKN
+349 YDSFFNREN
-358 SEIKDVVD
+358 NEIKDVID
-366 KIGREGEFIKLETNR
+366 KINREGEFIKLETNR

-398 IYQKID
+398 IYQKV
-404 NNISLQQL
+404 NNNRSIQDL
-412 YNVLLENDFLLPKDT
+412 YNILLENDFLLPKNT

-436 KDILLEDLDK
+436 RDILLEDLDK

-452 QEYQTDYSVAENL
+452 QEYQTEYSDVVNI

-472 VLLNINTKYVTVENG
+472 LLLNIDIKYNTVENG
-487 VSSNIDIDN
+487 ISKNIDVDN
-496 FIIDFNK
+496 FIIEFNK

-529 QYTYNFVKN
+529 QYTYNFIKN
-538 ELGTEMFN
+538 ELDTEMFN

-556 NDSLKYLS
+556 NESLKYIS
-564 NMSPTDIILN
+564 DMSPNNIILN
-574 RRDFYA
+574 KRDFYA

-586 DSFQGKYIEKGDLLY
+586 DNFQGKYTKKGDLLY
-601 VKNNINDFIKVKNSL
+601 IKNNINDFIKVKNSL

-636 YNLEKPYYQKTNFDE
+636 YNLEKPYYEKTNFDE